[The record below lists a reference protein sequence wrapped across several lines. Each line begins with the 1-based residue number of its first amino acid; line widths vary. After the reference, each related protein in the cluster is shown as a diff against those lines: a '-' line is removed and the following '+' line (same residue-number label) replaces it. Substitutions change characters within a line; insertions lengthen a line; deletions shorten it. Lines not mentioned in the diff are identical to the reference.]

1 MRRLGALLFLLGA
14 GTLAAQV
21 ERVVVLK
28 VDGLPPRL
36 IEQYLDEPAARQGR
50 EGHSRL
56 PWIEHVFAEGGAWVE
71 NFYAR
76 GLSLSAPSWSLL
88 DTGRHLQIR
97 GNVEYDRY
105 TLRPYDYLNFFPFYF
120 KASVGNRVDMTGVE
134 LLDSLGV
141 PLMIDRFGYGGWFQ
155 GSQLLQRGVV
165 WRTLDRTLTRTLAAV
180 SPRDF
185 IDEWQVGWDWSESFY
200 RQNEEELIRA
210 LKDPRVK
217 YLELFTGDY
226 DHVAHLTNDPVTQ
239 LHEIESLD
247 ALVGR
252 LWSAI
257 AESPLAEKTALVMV
271 SDHGMNTSPGIYSQ
285 GYNLIDWFNSRA
297 GGAHHVLTNRHPM
310 QEFKLKGLDPFV
322 SAVITPSTQS
332 RYMASLG
339 DQYPT
344 AMLDLDGNE
353 RASIGLRNNTFNVL
367 HILLDQLIN
376 RKAAGA
382 VRVAALSALF
392 EALDS
397 VRAEWSR
404 DLDALARELAALDEQ
419 IAAQQAHVDAQ
430 PRKWTDAEIAQGLH
444 REANRAARFL
454 DTWKTE
460 RASYAAYAAT
470 IRRLLALSPADFD
483 PGKFKMT
490 DLIPAKSLGPP
501 NSLWDLRNYVTGPA
515 AGGLVLKDDGSLDWE
530 QSFERIDYF
539 PALSALHVRNN
550 VQSGVSPQPVDFIA
564 TRIPRE
570 ALRASLAPE
579 DFPDHDAVW
588 LWEDPEHQA
597 LILRRG
603 GELRYLPVANL
614 IPAADGSVAFERRAW
629 AAGFPLRLF
638 EDPQLEVPAAWL
650 DGWHPEREWLKATHR
665 TRYSNGV
672 IGLTE
677 ALLDLDPLSADPY
690 LARQQRLRRTD
701 LLVFARD
708 HWNFNVRGFNPGGNH
723 GSLLRDSTRSVWM
736 IAGGSQ
742 TGLPHGVRIETPY
755 DSLSFAPTILTLM
768 GRPEPDLPGP
778 VVNELLPPE
787 LP

>member
-1 MRRLGALLFLLGA
+1 M
-14 GTLAAQV
+14 LAAQIN
-21 ERVVVLK
+21 RVVVLK

-50 EGHSRL
+50 EGRSRL
-56 PWIEHVFAEGGAWVE
+56 PWIEHVFVEGGAWVE

-76 GLSLSAPSWSLL
+76 GMSLSAPSWSLL
-88 DTGRHLQIR
+88 DTGRHLEIR

-134 LLDSLGV
+134 LLDSVGV
-141 PLMIDRFGYGGWFQ
+141 PLMIDRFPYGGWFQ
-155 GSQLLQRGVV
+155 GMQLLQRGVV
-165 WRTLDRTLTRTLAAV
+165 WRTFNRALTRTLAAA

-185 IDEWQVGWDWSESFY
+185 IDEWQLGWDWSESFF
-200 RQNEEELIRA
+200 RQNEEELTQA
-210 LKDPRVK
+210 LLDPRVK
-217 YLELFTGDY
+217 YLELFSGDY

-239 LHEIESLD
+239 FHALEGLD

-252 LWSAI
+252 LWTAI
-257 AESPLAEKTALVMV
+257 AASPLAERTALVMV
-271 SDHGMNTSPGIYSQ
+271 SDHGMNTSPDLYSQ
-285 GYNLIDWFNSRA
+285 GYNLIDWFTSRA

-332 RYMASLG
+332 RYMASAG
-339 DQYPT
+339 DRYPT
-344 AMLDLDGNE
+344 VMLDLDGNE
-353 RASIGLRNNTFNVL
+353 RASIGLRNNTLNVL
-367 HILLDQLIN
+367 HVLLDQIIN
-376 RKAAGA
+376 REAAGA
-382 VRVAALSALF
+382 TRVAALTAF
-392 EALDS
+392 FQVLDG
-397 VRAEWSR
+397 VREEWGR
-404 DLDALARELAALDEQ
+404 DLDALQQELAALDEQ

-430 PRKWTDAEIAQGLH
+430 PKKWTDEEMAQGLNQ
-444 REANRAARFL
+444 EANRAARFL

-460 RASYAAYAAT
+460 RAAYGAYAGAIT
-470 IRRLLALSPADFD
+470 RLLGLTPADFD

-490 DLIPAKSLGPP
+490 ELIPARSLGPL
-501 NSLWDLRNYVTGPA
+501 NSLWDLQNYVTGPA

-530 QSFERIDYF
+530 RSFDRIDYF
-539 PALSALHVRNN
+539 PALSALRVRNN
-550 VQSGVSPQPVDFIA
+550 VQADVAPKPVDFIA
-564 TRIPRE
+564 TRISRE
-570 ALRASLAPE
+570 ALEEALAAEDLPE
-579 DFPDHDAVW
+579 QGAVW
-588 LWEDPEHQA
+588 VWEDSEHQA
-597 LILRRG
+597 LILARA
-603 GELRYLPVANL
+603 GELRYLPIANL
-614 IPAADGSVAFERRAW
+614 RAAADGSVTFERRDW

-638 EDPQLEVPAAWL
+638 EDPLLEVPRAWL
-650 DGWHPEREWLKATHR
+650 DGWHPEREWLEATHR

-677 ALLDLDPLSADPY
+677 QLLDLRPLAEDPY

-701 LLVFARD
+701 LLVFAND

-723 GSLLRDSTRSVWM
+723 GSLLRVSTQSVWM

-742 TGLPHGVRIETPY
+742 TGLPRGIQIETPY
-755 DSLSFAPTILTLM
+755 DSLSFAPTLLKLL

-778 VVNELLPPE
+778 VVEELLPSAE